1 MAKVLV
7 VYATKCGTCG
17 EIAEEVAKVMRE
29 AGAEVD
35 VARAAK
41 APKLEAYDAVVLG
54 TAIRMFKP
62 LGEMR
67 RFVGARRA
75 KLAAVP
81 TAVFSVGLAPKA
93 ETAEERDAAAKYIAP
108 IVDVVNMVI
117 VATFAGA
124 IIPERLSFPFNRAAA
139 DPNGALAAGDYRDW
153 DAIRAWAAQAAD
165 ALNVR
170 TPGSVVAG

>member
-17 EIAEEVAKVMRE
+17 EIAEEVAKIIRE

-35 VARAAK
+35 VVRASK
-41 APKLEAYDAVVLG
+41 APKLAGYDAVVLG

-67 RFVGARRA
+67 RFVSSRRSELTS
-75 KLAAVP
+75 KRV
-81 TAVFSVGLAPKA
+81 AVFSVGLAPKDDTPEA
-93 ETAEERDAAAKYIAP
+93 EAEATKFIAP
-108 IVDVVNMVI
+108 LVEAVKPVI
-117 VATFAGA
+117 VAKFAGA

-139 DPNGALAAGDYRDW
+139 DPNGAMAAGDYRDW
-153 DAIRAWAAQAAD
+153 DAIRAWAVEAAD
-165 ALNVR
+165 ALGVSSR
-170 TPGSVVAG
+170 GAGT